1 MYNRPRVIPCLLL
14 LEQGLVK
21 TTKFK
26 NPNYLGDP
34 INAVRIFNEKGVDE
48 LCLLDIGAAKSGGSP
63 DFDYLKNIASEAFMP
78 LSYGGGI
85 TDLNQIKELFAIGFE
100 KVIINSA
107 INKDDSLLKKAVE
120 YAGSQS
126 VVASIDAKRELFG
139 KYSCFIDGGNTKI
152 KVSPA
157 KLAKH
162 YEQSGAGEIII
173 NSIDNDGLM
182 QGYDIDLIRQVT
194 ETVNIPVVAC
204 GGAGGVPDLKMALEK
219 GGAHAVSAGSMFV
232 YFGRKKAVLINVPEE
247 SELYKEGVY
256 CDE

>member
-1 MYNRPRVIPCLLL
+1 M
-14 LEQGLVK
+14 
-21 TTKFK
+21 
-26 NPNYLGDP
+26 
-34 INAVRIFNEKGVDE
+34 
-48 LCLLDIGAAKSGGSP
+48 
-63 DFDYLKNIASEAFMP
+63 
-78 LSYGGGI
+78 
-85 TDLNQIKELFAIGFE
+85 
-100 KVIINSA
+100 
-107 INKDDSLLKKAVE
+107 KKAVE

>member
-14 LEQGLVK
+14 QEQGLVK

-48 LCLLDIGAAKSGGSP
+48 LCLLDIGAAKSGDSP

-85 TDLNQIKELFAIGFE
+85 TELNQIKELFAIGFE

-107 INKDDSLLKKAVE
+107 INKDGSLLKKAVE

-152 KVSPA
+152 RVSPA

-162 YEQSGAGEIII
+162 YEESGAGEIII
-173 NSIDNDGLM
+173 NSIDNDGMM

-194 ETVNIPVVAC
+194 EAVNIPVVAC